1 MTNRKGCSVCFLG
14 FFLRKSVDS
23 ADKTSWK
30 SVKRLHYAS
39 RGLRWRRWSQTS
51 KMRCCDTLSDK
62 ISTDKIFVGQN
73 FSSDKIFVTDPNFR
87 QFCPNI
93 CLQNSISSDKIFVG
107 QNFSTDKIFVTD
119 PQNSSVL
126 SDEILSDK
134 VIVSILT
141 YTLGGVRKKSQKRMV
156 GIWPK

>member
-1 MTNRKGCSVCFLG
+1 MGFVILG
-14 FFLRKSVDS
+14 LS
-23 ADKTSWK
+23 
-30 SVKRLHYAS
+30 
-39 RGLRWRRWSQTS
+39 
-51 KMRCCDTLSDK
+51 DTLSDK
-62 ISTDKIFVGQN
+62 ISSDKIFVGQN

-134 VIVSILT
+134 VYSVLELRSEDWR
-141 YTLGGVRKKSQKRMV
+141 G
-156 GIWPK
+156 